1 MNSLA
6 KIISLTN
13 TESAKVLL
21 WCLSVVA
28 IWRFLLEL
36 VNHTFVKL
44 TSFIPQT
51 TDGIPTIFGLNRWLS
66 WDGSWFYSVVERGYT
81 FNGNINDASNV
92 AFFPI
97 FPMSVKFISEIIP
110 LHPLYVGLAINFFL
124 TVLITYYVYRLTE
137 LMATTRLTGRSRQ
150 YAPYIAA
157 LLFLAFPSS
166 LFLGAFYTEGFLILG
181 VTAAIYYALRGNIWV
196 AALFAAVAGAS
207 KSTGIIMAV
216 VVVLIDYQRSAHTLI
231 DVDVIRAN
239 ILRYL
244 GAGMIGLS
252 GVLLYSG
259 YLYLAFG
266 DPLLFSSIQTAW
278 GRHPSLDFAERL
290 WSVYYSHTFQPS
302 YFGGTFGYLMIMIA
316 LYGPAVVIG
325 LSVYAAYRYRFFW
338 LPLLALFMILLPA
351 STGVME
357 SMNRYIFAITPL
369 FSIITIFALRHR
381 LHSTLLAFGLGSG
394 FLLIYATTGFLTA
407 KLFAG

>member
-66 WDGSWFYSVVERGYT
+66 WDGSWCYSVVERGYT

-124 TVLITYYVYRLTE
+124 TVLITYYVYPLTE

-150 YAPYIAA
+150 YAP
-157 LLFLAFPSS
+157 
-166 LFLGAFYTEGFLILG
+166 
-181 VTAAIYYALRGNIWV
+181 
-196 AALFAAVAGAS
+196 
-207 KSTGIIMAV
+207 
-216 VVVLIDYQRSAHTLI
+216 
-231 DVDVIRAN
+231 
-239 ILRYL
+239 
-244 GAGMIGLS
+244 
-252 GVLLYSG
+252 
-259 YLYLAFG
+259 
-266 DPLLFSSIQTAW
+266 
-278 GRHPSLDFAERL
+278 
-290 WSVYYSHTFQPS
+290 
-302 YFGGTFGYLMIMIA
+302 
-316 LYGPAVVIG
+316 
-325 LSVYAAYRYRFFW
+325 
-338 LPLLALFMILLPA
+338 
-351 STGVME
+351 
-357 SMNRYIFAITPL
+357 
-369 FSIITIFALRHR
+369 
-381 LHSTLLAFGLGSG
+381 
-394 FLLIYATTGFLTA
+394 
-407 KLFAG
+407 